1 MRGLAISQQSGQWN
15 SQTGQLDRR
24 TLLHKRY
31 HIQRVIGQGGM
42 GAVYQA
48 KDVKRQ
54 TVCAIKEMSLS
65 MVPAHERQQAIQ
77 NFKIEA
83 KMLWGLNHPNLPA
96 FTGFFSEGQRYY
108 MVMEYVDGSTLEELL
123 ERNGSP
129 FSERRVLGW
138 ARQLCDVLEYLHT
151 QNPPI
156 IFRDMKPGNIML
168 TRNGRIKLI
177 DFGIAR
183 FFRSSSSQ
191 DTQLLGTPGFAPP
204 EQYGRTQTDERSD
217 IYSLAITLFQMLTNT
232 LSESGFGL
240 KEVRLIN
247 PQISISV
254 AHALEKAAALDPG
267 ERYSSVSEFRRALLG
282 AGTFVFENGDQA
294 TTPEELADLCARY
307 PEEAGDY
314 IADGEIE
321 SWLQEI
327 GDTTLARAARHIR
340 ALDDEPLAAVEQFLQ
355 VVLGPNARLRT
366 YAPSQNQLGARSN
379 HANTMNP
386 DPATARNGG
395 RNWFTRKQT
404 TPILVSPRMLDFGTV
419 YPGISAPMVIT
430 ISGNQ
435 GLMVSGRVQTNEAW
449 LKLDQTEFDGMV
461 TRISVRLDSTDLHDS
476 MHYTGVIFIIPDG
489 EGTQKEVEVMVEA
502 DIVGFTLTPPRGRRG
517 KTIGA
522 DLDDDDDDDDDDE
535 LTMGT
540 MTPFSPMSQTQIA
553 ASALTDVDI
562 GLAPKK
568 TPDSEYKIKYG
579 QPGLIGLNGGWNP
592 IKVSPR
598 QQTWLHRALA
608 LIASFMSASLI
619 YTLVSQLPQ
628 VQHRQPIPPEP
639 WFIAVLVCIAP
650 VATIGASLVNHST
663 PWSLRDAIDRACT
676 GMASAFTVL
685 VLVRVLWQIVL
696 NSKQPML
703 QLVALLLV
711 TAIGASLGT
720 TVTISEYINYGM
732 SWAMAK
738 FYWVTIIG
746 ITVVGGM
753 LGFLLTLGLASL
765 WGTIIAILVGAGIGS
780 ALIWRVDYLMK
791 QNAVNAQNAP

>member
-138 ARQLCDVLEYLHT
+138 ARQLCDVLEYLHS

-247 PQISISV
+247 PQISLSV
-254 AHALEKAAALDPG
+254 ARALEKAATLDPE

-307 PEEAGDY
+307 PEEAADY

-355 VVLGPNARLRT
+355 VVVGPNARLRNYSPAQNT
-366 YAPSQNQLGARSN
+366 PSPRGS
-379 HANTMNP
+379 HAGTVNP
-386 DPATARNGG
+386 EPATRNG

-435 GLMVSGRVQTNEAW
+435 GLMVSGTVQTNEPW
-449 LKLDQTEFDGMV
+449 LKLDQSEFDGMV
-461 TRISVRLDSTDLHDS
+461 TRINVRMDSTDLHGS

-502 DIVGFTLTPPRGRRG
+502 DIVGFTSNRTSGRRG

-522 DLDDDDDDDDDDE
+522 DLDDDDDEDDE

-553 ASALTDVDI
+553 ASALTDVDL
-562 GLAPKK
+562 GPAAVK
-568 TPDSEYKIKYG
+568 TRDNEYTIKYG
-579 QPGLIGLNGGWNP
+579 QPGLVGLNGGWNP
-592 IKVSPR
+592 VQVSLR
-598 QQTWLHRALA
+598 QQAWLHRVLA
-608 LIASFMSASLI
+608 LIASFMAASLV
-619 YTLVSQLPQ
+619 YRLVSQLPQ
-628 VQHRQPIPPEP
+628 VQHTQPIPPNP
-639 WFIAVLVCIAP
+639 WFIAILAGIAP
-650 VATIGASLVNHST
+650 IATIGASLVNRGN
-663 PWSLRDAIDRACT
+663 PWSLRDTIDRACT
-676 GMASAFTVL
+676 GIAGAFILMVT
-685 VLVRVLWQIVL
+685 VRVLWQILL

-703 QLVALLLV
+703 QLVVLLLV
-711 TAIGASLGT
+711 TASGASLGT

-738 FYWVTIIG
+738 TYWVTIIG
-746 ITVVGGM
+746 ITVLGGI

-765 WGTIIAILVGAGIGS
+765 WGTIIAILIGAGIGS

-791 QNAVNAQNAP
+791 QNAINAQNTP